1 MVSTSTSTF
10 YLTGDRMILLAIET
24 ATLFGG
30 VALISDRE
38 VIAEYSL
45 NVRATHAERLM
56 PTIGSLLSEAG
67 VPLKTLDGIA
77 VSIGPGSFTGLRIG
91 LSTAKGLCFANGLP
105 LVSVPTLEAM
115 ASSLPYAR
123 FPVCSVLDARKKE
136 VYAALYDLSE
146 GTARPMWSPRVIPLD
161 NVLEELRGS
170 TIFTGD
176 GAGVFRERISEGL
189 GKDAYFVPTDVAH
202 PSAAAVGRLGL
213 SLLAQ
218 GHRADVF
225 DIEPVYLRRSEAELA
240 IEKRRHPLA
249 HRENEVL

>member
-1 MVSTSTSTF
+1 
-10 YLTGDRMILLAIET
+10 MILLAIET